1 MSVYTNKSEADAAVE
16 LTLKHI
22 KVITTEVYTDGLK
35 SLKKEYS
42 QNIQTSRNTV
52 MGDLIAC
59 LDVLTDGTSTEVT
72 IKVTAKHGQPDLI
85 NKTWTP
91 TKERY

>member
-1 MSVYTNKSEADAAVE
+1 MSSSTE
-16 LTLKHI
+16 LKHI

-42 QNIQTSRNTV
+42 QNILTSRNTV

-59 LDVLTDGTSTEVT
+59 LDVLTDGASDEVL
-72 IKVTAKHGQPDLI
+72 IRVTAKHNQPALI
-85 NKTWTP
+85 TKTWTGA
-91 TKERY
+91 TERYSRP

>member
-1 MSVYTNKSEADAAVE
+1 MSE
-16 LTLKHI
+16 LDTIHELKHI

-42 QNIQTSRNTV
+42 QNIQTSRNSV

-59 LDVLTDGTSTEVT
+59 LDVLTDGSSDEV
-72 IKVTAKHGQPDLI
+72 IIIVKAKHQQPELI
-85 NKTWTP
+85 VKTWTASN
-91 TKERY
+91 ERYR